1 MKITKEQLNQMIQE
15 ELEAYMS
22 ETEDNTDVTLEEEE
36 MDMDM
41 EGGDESNEDLM
52 ASLRNLY
59 DVLKGMFDGEMED
72 APEEMEDAPEEE
84 MEEASEEEM
93 EEVDENLNEHVVVD
107 RFKKLANIR
116 G

>member
-22 ETEDNTDVTLEEEE
+22 ETEDNTDVTLENEDE

-59 DVLKGMFDGEMED
+59 DVLKGMFDGEME
-72 APEEMEDAPEEE
+72 EAPEEE
-84 MEEASEEEM
+84 MEEVSDEEM

>member
-59 DVLKGMFDGEMED
+59 DVLKGMFDGEME
-72 APEEMEDAPEEE
+72 EAPEEE
-84 MEEASEEEM
+84 MEEAPEEEM